1 MNTILNFLRLREYFG
16 IRRTSNPMRFKLT
29 MLLRLPQVSLVQLTT
44 CTTPATGSG
53 RLIAVGRSSTFG
65 LRTQIAS
72 FHTVVSAA

>member
-1 MNTILNFLRLREYFG
+1 
-16 IRRTSNPMRFKLT
+16 MRFKLT